1 MRRHTPRAERRRA
14 KEKWYLFKEDGKLFE
29 SLVEELLHAKYPD
42 ADFKHT
48 SWTRDGGKD
57 FEGGFPFLDGKTKTW
72 AECKYHKDSLPIED
86 VSMTLFMAYI
96 ESAHAILF
104 FSYSPVNSEFQKYI
118 DLYQNKSEKTIKI
131 YDDLALEEL
140 ILKNKDKI
148 NFKKFFGDFIT
159 NKLVESYGITFK
171 YWVHSKNQSRSLH
184 INELVRLEFCAANH
198 SSKEKKIQIKI
209 CHNKRSKSFQII
221 NSTINTGDQYEEFSI
236 PPNGISGISIDLK
249 LSEFSNN
256 LKYPFICIKDE
267 NSERKLQI
275 QNKVECLWLA
285 ETPLLGEKNQLF
297 VEKIPSFLNT
307 EYGSFGMLL
316 GGSGTGKSRIVN
328 EITAIATGLNYRK
341 ILFDADVLSHLSAES
356 FFKEL
361 IAEIENIPE
370 LSHITA
376 EDVKKRYITE
386 KGNCAYTNF
395 ALKLLFDDG
404 LQFSDL
410 KDELADY
417 LLYSLSRENY
427 YIALD
432 NIQFYDEN
440 ILSVFQILIER
451 HDKLSSSFILF
462 SANTDYIYED
472 TLCDKITHQMEL
484 MESKFCHQFIF
495 KRTESFSVSDA
506 FDYLQK
512 CLNNVNDDN
521 KEIFEYE
528 RTLNKI
534 IKVYGTNPL
543 FLQNYIIYLYQEAII
558 KQTDHSSYYIENIEK
573 LQESFVTIPHNMQNL
588 LALRE
593 DRFIKDVVTE
603 ELLEKYIVFVSY
615 LAFAKWMP
623 YRMIA
628 LLVDI
633 PISIIS
639 SMEKVGLIKRNDKDE
654 YGFYHQQIEEYYKSK
669 YTYSRMSDK
678 ALKKFCTVAQKQ
690 INKRAYMECIF
701 LAQYILN
708 EVDDQIWN
716 EIVIKICTDNI
727 DYQKTYNLCI
737 AASNFLDNSSSVR
750 LPDRYIE
757 LYTHMTN
764 LVTDRSGIFHA
775 QEFYKSVYDRFC
787 LMPSSFSFYLVDLVK
802 MMKTYVINGLHL
814 NLSQDSLVIC
824 KKIISLLQEYFSDY
838 KMIGTLLLN
847 LYESQILIYNE
858 LQDLDMALSISDI
871 EIDMAEQLADISK
884 QVSAW
889 YIRGDIY
896 YTNIYACRYIDKIYT
911 CWDKAYR
918 IYEDNDINDE
928 NEYSST
934 ALYLNVHM
942 REVLLNIMQ
951 KKYSKAVAYMSS
963 LKKYIGKTKMVFF
976 EIKLRHLYVCSEIFA
991 QNDPF
996 MFYSKYDELDSYIK
1010 ESIDICAVYGSQ
1022 TLYLDC
1028 FHILAILQRLYAKSE
1043 YAIDNYQ
1050 KSYSILQLLL
1060 KKQGN
1065 VIHWA
1070 HFVLDLVIAMR
1081 LMNGKDQIP
1090 PHIWS
1095 LFDSSP
1101 DIRDIIK
1108 KTHDISQYEL
1118 TDYLENLQYTGPLYY
1133 SEQYISF
1140 PKI

>member
-1 MRRHTPRAERRRA
+1 MKILT
-14 KEKWYLFKEDGKLFE
+14 KEKWYLFKDDGKLFE

-57 FEGGFPFLDGKTKTW
+57 FEGGFPFFDGKTKAW
-72 AECKYHKDSLPIED
+72 AECKYHKDSLPIKD

-104 FSYSPVNSEFQKYI
+104 FSYSPINDEFQKYI
-118 DLYQNKSEKTIKI
+118 DLYQNKSEKIIKI

-148 NFKKFFGDFIT
+148 NFKNFFGDFTT
-159 NKLVESYGITFK
+159 NELVESNGITFK
-171 YWVHSKNQSRSLH
+171 YWVHGKNQSRSLH

-198 SSKEKKIQIKI
+198 SSKEKKIQLKM
-209 CHNKRSKSFQII
+209 CHSKRSKSFQII
-221 NSTINTGDQYEEFSI
+221 NSTINISDKYEELSI
-236 PPNGISGISIDLK
+236 PPNGIAGISIDLK
-249 LSEFSNN
+249 LSEFNDN
-256 LKYPFICIKDE
+256 LKYPFIYVKDE
-267 NSERKLQI
+267 NSENKLQI

-285 ETPLLGEKNQLF
+285 ETPLLGEKTKLF
-297 VEKIPSFLNT
+297 VDKIPSFLNT
-307 EYGSFGMLL
+307 EYGSFGMLI

-328 EITAIATGLNYRK
+328 EITAIATGLNYKK
-341 ILFDADVLSHLSAES
+341 IIFDADVLSHLSAES

-376 EDVKKRYITE
+376 EKVKKRYISE
-386 KGNCAYTNF
+386 KGNSDYTSF
-395 ALKLLFDDG
+395 ALKLLFDTG

-417 LLYSLSRENY
+417 LLYSLSREKY

-451 HDKLSSSFILF
+451 HDKLMSSFILL

-472 TLCDKITHQMEL
+472 TLCDKITNQMEL
-484 MESKFCHQFIF
+484 MESKFHHQFIF
-495 KRTESFSVSDA
+495 KRTESFSAPEA

-512 CLNNVNDDN
+512 CLNNVNDSDN
-521 KEIFEYE
+521 EIFEYE
-528 RTLNKI
+528 QTLNKI
-534 IKVYGTNPL
+534 IEVYGTNPL
-543 FLQNYIIYLYQEAII
+543 FLQNYIIYLYQEAVI
-558 KQTDHSSYYIENIEK
+558 KQTDYSSYYIEDIDK
-573 LQESFVTIPHNMQNL
+573 LQESFVKIPPQIQSL

-593 DRFIKDVVTE
+593 NRFIKDVVNE
-603 ELLEKYIVFVSY
+603 ELLEKYILFVSY
-615 LAFAKWMP
+615 LAFAKWMS
-623 YRMIA
+623 YSMIS

-633 PISIIS
+633 PISIIN
-639 SMEKVGLIKRNDKDE
+639 SMEKVGLIKKNDKDE
-654 YGFYHQQIEEYYKSK
+654 YGFYHQQIEEYYKRKYPYSK
-669 YTYSRMSDK
+669 MSND

-690 INKRAYMECIF
+690 INKKAYIECIF

-708 EVDDQIWN
+708 EIDDEIWN
-716 EIVIKICTDNI
+716 EIVLKICIDNI
-727 DYQKTYNLCI
+727 DYQKTYNVCI
-737 AASNFLDNSSSVR
+737 AVSNFLDNSSFVG
-750 LPDRYIE
+750 LPDKYIE
-757 LYTHMTN
+757 IYTHMTN
-764 LVTDRSGIFHA
+764 LLTDRTGIFYA
-775 QEFYKSVYDRFC
+775 QELYKSVYDRFC
-787 LMPSSFSFYLVDLVK
+787 LTPLAFSFHLVDLVD
-802 MMKTYVINGLHL
+802 MMKNYVINGLHL
-814 NLSQDSLVIC
+814 NQSQDSLAIC
-824 KKIISLLQEYFSDY
+824 KKTISLLQEYFSTCE
-838 KMIGTLLLN
+838 MIGMLLLN

-858 LQDLDMALSISDI
+858 LQDLDMAVSISDI
-871 EIDMAEQLADISK
+871 VIDMAEQSADISK

-896 YTNIYACRYIDKIYT
+896 YSNIYSCRYIEEICA

-918 IYEDNDINDE
+918 IYEDNDINDG

-942 REVLLNIMQ
+942 RETLLNIMQ
-951 KKYSKAVAYMSS
+951 KKYSEAAKCMSS

-976 EIKLRHLYVCSEIFA
+976 EIKLRHLYVCFEIFA
-991 QNDPF
+991 QNGHLKL
-996 MFYSKYDELDSYIK
+996 YSEYDKLDSYIK

-1028 FHILAILQRLYAKSE
+1028 FHILAILQRLCAKSE

-1050 KSYSILQLLL
+1050 KSYSIFQLLL

-1065 VIHWA
+1065 AIHWT
-1070 HFVLDLVIAMR
+1070 HFILDLVIAMR
-1081 LMNGKDQIP
+1081 LMNCKDQIP
-1090 PHIWS
+1090 PHIWRV
-1095 LFDSSP
+1095 FDSCP

-1108 KTHDISQYEL
+1108 KIHGISKKDL
-1118 TDYLENLQYTGPLYY
+1118 TDYLEDLQYTGPLYY
-1133 SEQYISF
+1133 SEQYVNF